1 MNICVTRPNKF
12 SPSETFLRNQIKGLE
27 NYARVFPVYGGYLP
41 EHEEN
46 GELLNTRLYWLLNK
60 LNKNVLKRK
69 NNYFGNH
76 GISEYL
82 KKNKIDIVLA
92 NYGISGV
99 KLMPICEKLNLPLI
113 VHFHGFDA
121 SHKPTLRK
129 YQSDY
134 LALFNYAKAIIAVSH
149 DMAEA
154 LIRMDAPAKKIFINV
169 YGVDTGFFTP
179 GCQPKTDSSF
189 ITVARFAPKKS
200 PQSSIKAFYKV
211 LHSLPDATLTMVGPR
226 EELYEDCVHLVDKL
240 QISDKVN
247 FSGTK
252 SPREILPMLQRSTVF
267 IQHSVV
273 APDGDSEGTP
283 NSILEASAC
292 GLPIVSTLHGGIKD
306 AVIHGKTGFLV
317 EEGDVG
323 GMADYMIRLAED
335 PLLAKE
341 MGENG
346 RKYMEQEYAM
356 DKQIHNLYEII
367 ENTVTK
373 LNEIK

>member
-1 MNICVTRPNKF
+1 MRICITRPNKF
-12 SPSETFLRNQIKGLE
+12 SPSETFLRNQAKGLRQYSE
-27 NYARVFPVYGGYLP
+27 VFELYGGFLP
-41 EHEEN
+41 EFQGN
-46 GELLNTRLYWLLNK
+46 GHLLNNRLYWLLNK
-60 LNKNVLKRK
+60 LYKNILKRE
-69 NNYFGNH
+69 NNYFGNY
-76 GISEYL
+76 GISDFF
-82 KKNKIDIVLA
+82 KKNQIDAVLA
-92 NYGISGV
+92 NYGVSGV
-99 KLMPICEKLNLPLI
+99 KLLPICRKLNLPLI

-121 SHKPTLRK
+121 FHKPTLRK

-134 LALFNYAKAIIAVSH
+134 LALFNYAKAIVTVSH
-149 DMAEA
+149 EMAEA
-154 LIRMDAPAKKIFINV
+154 LIRMGAPAKKIFINV
-169 YGVDTGFFTP
+169 YGVDTDFFTP
-179 GCQPKTDSSF
+179 GYLPKTDSSY

-200 PQSSIKAFYKV
+200 PQTSITAFYKV
-211 LHSLPDATLTMVGPR
+211 LQSLPDATLTMVGPR
-226 EELYEDCVHLVDKL
+226 KELYEDCVRLVDKL

-252 SPREILPMLQRSTVF
+252 SPQEILPMLQRSIVF
-267 IQHSVV
+267 IQHSVA

-317 EEGDVG
+317 EEGDVE

-335 PLLAKE
+335 PLLAKG

-346 RKYMEQEYAM
+346 RKYMEQKYAM
-356 DKQIHNLYEII
+356 DKQIHSLYEII

>member
-1 MNICVTRPNKF
+1 MK
-12 SPSETFLRNQIKGLE
+12 E
-27 NYARVFPVYGGYLP
+27 
-41 EHEEN
+41 
-46 GELLNTRLYWLLNK
+46 
-60 LNKNVLKRK
+60 
-69 NNYFGNH
+69 NNYFGNY
-76 GISEYL
+76 GASEYL

-99 KLMPICEKLNLPLI
+99 KLMPICKKLNLPLI

-134 LALFNYAKAIIAVSH
+134 LDLFNYTKAIITVSH

-154 LIRMDAPAKKIFINV
+154 LIKMGAPAKKVLINV
-169 YGVDTGFFTP
+169 YGVDTDFFTP
-179 GCQPKTDSSF
+179 GYLPKTDSSF
-189 ITVARFAPKKS
+189 ITVARFTPKKS
-200 PQSSIKAFYKV
+200 PQTSITAFYKV
-211 LHSLPDATLTMVGPR
+211 LQSLPDATLTMVGPK
-226 EELYEDCVHLVDKL
+226 EELYKDCVHLVDKL

-247 FSGTK
+247 FSGAK
-252 SPREILPMLQRSTVF
+252 SPQEILPMLQRSTIF
-267 IQHSVV
+267 IQHSMV

-292 GLPIVSTLHGGIKD
+292 GLPVVSTLHGGIKD

-317 EEGDVG
+317 DEGDVE

-335 PLLAKE
+335 PLLTKE

-356 DKQIHNLYEII
+356 DRQIHRLYEII

-373 LNEIK
+373 LNEN